1 MNDNTKILEEYK
13 FLREE
18 TKSFT
23 DQSLRDLQMFLGIL
37 ATLITLSSI
46 KPEIESDPTNILS
59 FKGFWYFAIIQAATF
74 IFLVV
79 QFIKIIYILEIRRH
93 LRYLEDVLNAENLNS
108 NYDLKW
114 ETVIVPK
121 RLASWKSYT
130 IHGQI
135 VIGLMYG
142 VFFITIVGASCLQIY
157 EIKDVYHIW
166 YFIILIL
173 EFIFLFYSA
182 FRILL
187 IQYKQKNTTAKHN

>member
-37 ATLITLSSI
+37 AILITLSSI

-108 NYDLKW
+108 NYDLKCF
-114 ETVIVPK
+114 E
-121 RLASWKSYT
+121 
-130 IHGQI
+130 
-135 VIGLMYG
+135 M
-142 VFFITIVGASCLQIY
+142 F
-157 EIKDVYHIW
+157 
-166 YFIILIL
+166 
-173 EFIFLFYSA
+173 
-182 FRILL
+182 
-187 IQYKQKNTTAKHN
+187 

>member
-37 ATLITLSSI
+37 AILITLSSI
-46 KPEIESDPTNILS
+46 KPEIEFDPTNILS

-130 IHGQI
+130 IYGQI

>member
-37 ATLITLSSI
+37 AILITLSSI

-135 VIGLMYG
+135 VIDLMYG

>member
-37 ATLITLSSI
+37 AILITLSSI

-114 ETVIVPK
+114 ETVIVTK

>member
-37 ATLITLSSI
+37 AILITLSSI
-46 KPEIESDPTNILS
+46 KPEIKSDPTNILS